1 MEATVFGIAT
11 LVSVLPGLAVLLG
24 LAGAKF
30 SSEAYMNGV
39 CAKKCPLDKNEQRS
53 CRRTRSMLVFR
64 VLANHFSDFFLFT
77 FYNNMPKHCVA
88 GFLFFFEALPVT
100 FCLGKLISLTSKNRF
115 SFLAIVSVLK

>member
-64 VLANHFSDFFLFT
+64 VPANHFSAFSVYFLQQHA
-77 FYNNMPKHCVA
+77 KALCGWISV
-88 GFLFFFEALPVT
+88 FL
-100 FCLGKLISLTSKNRF
+100 
-115 SFLAIVSVLK
+115 